1 MDGPKVTHDELRALQ
16 QQKWMNSQMYPEVRR
31 YARNQILADLLV
43 QMCHEDDMYWDLS
56 RQLFLLFDGAITI
69 TPEQAAALEDAL
81 LEHKAKED

>member
-1 MDGPKVTHDELRALQ
+1 MADLNDAVVHVRLIT
-16 QQKWMNSQMYPEVRR
+16 NQMYPEVRVS
-31 YARNQILADLLV
+31 ARNQILADLLV

-56 RQLFLLFDGAITI
+56 RQLFLLFDGAIVI

>member
-1 MDGPKVTHDELRALQ
+1 MADIDAVII
-16 QQKWMNSQMYPEVRR
+16 QKLMNAQMYPEVRLH
-31 YARNQILADLLV
+31 ARNQILADLLV

-56 RQLFLLFDGAITI
+56 RQLFLLFDGHITI